1 MANTSYTSVQEAAV
15 EFANSIASIVNA
27 AAAETAGVDVMW
39 FRATPDKRSQDVIF
53 QSYTLYG
60 VCDCPLKFKAVYTDT
75 GYDDAA
81 ITYNIMGLEY
91 SVPLTLEIALQT
103 WQDATGN
110 DGTIPQR
117 GDIVF
122 IPASRKLVE
131 VVSMTPVKAIGAQ
144 LTSYKVNCSIYKP
157 TRSRLVGDNLKTSI
171 EDNTVNL
178 KSLFGDD
185 IKNTFEN
192 VIDDKQLSM
201 FNSTQQDIHKTVIP
215 NNTADSTVEQP
226 IANIISHELLVDG
239 HLVARN
245 CYDMNTDKNPVV
257 KYAKTDTIDA
267 SSYRTYSCWICLD
280 ETDTYKNIK
289 SFTTDIETVEIKTA
303 SGKETVQRPTGNKI
317 YIKEYS
323 GKRFDAGTEVVI
335 ERGNIIICGTVLD
348 TDTYTIQIH
357 PSAIRA
363 LNRAVKNWTN
373 LPGYVIRKD
382 NSINLLHAEGKS
394 SYYDISI
401 HANCSVYFDFNG
413 TTVVLQS
420 PVKLKPSKWYG
431 IVLNYCGALSVNIF
445 ESDPELKQIC
455 AVSGIKQSSGLSDEF
470 SYSINKSK
478 SKMTNIRLYTAA
490 NTDID
495 KQITD
500 LVSFNTPYDSLAV
513 INDSADKPL
522 NKPYV
527 GQQR

>member
-1 MANTSYTSVQEAAV
+1 M

-60 VCDCPLKFKAVYTDT
+60 VSDCPLKFKAVYTDT

-91 SVPLTLEIALQT
+91 SVPLTLEIAVQT
-103 WQDATGN
+103 WQDVTGN

-131 VVSMTPVKAIGAQ
+131 VVSMTSVKAIGAQ

-192 VIDDKQLSM
+192 IVDDNQLSM
-201 FNSTQQDIHKTVIP
+201 FNSTQEDKHKTITL
-215 NNTADSTVEQP
+215 NNTADSTTEQP
-226 IANIISHELLVDG
+226 IMNIISHELLVDG
-239 HLVARN
+239 HLVARS
-245 CYDMNTDKNPVV
+245 CYNMNVDRNPVV
-257 KYAKTDTIDA
+257 RYTAKDIIDA
-267 SSYRTYSCWICLD
+267 SSCRSYSCWFCLD
-280 ETDTYKNIK
+280 DAEGYRNIK
-289 SFTTDIETVEIKTA
+289 SFTTDVDLIDVKTSAGTTEKVE
-303 SGKETVQRPTGNKI
+303 RPKGDKI

-323 GKRFDAGTEVVI
+323 GKRFEAGTEVVI
-335 ERGNIIICGTVLD
+335 ERGNIVLCGTVMD
-348 TDTYTIQIH
+348 SSAYTVKLH

-363 LNRAVKNWTN
+363 LNKSVKNWFK
-373 LPGYVIRKD
+373 LMGYVIRED
-382 NSINLLHAEGKS
+382 NSVNLLHGDGKS
-394 SYYDISI
+394 SYYDISL
-401 HANCSVYFDFNG
+401 HANCCITLDFNG
-413 TTVVLQS
+413 TTLILQS
-420 PVKLKPSKWYG
+420 PVKFKPGKWYG
-431 IVLNYCGALSVNIF
+431 LVLNYGGLLSLSVF
-445 ESDPELKQIC
+445 ESDPALKQIC
-455 AVSGIKQSSGLSDEF
+455 SVSGIRNSFGLNDEF
-470 SYSINKSK
+470 IYSINKSK
-478 SKMTNIRLYTAA
+478 SKMTNIRLYTVA
-490 NTDID
+490 NTDVD

-500 LVSFNTPYDSLAV
+500 LVSFNTPYNSLAV